1 MVEIILGIP
10 FVIIIIKKRKRE
22 RDRET
27 EREREEGMLCSKR
40 GANYCSTSLGWH
52 WADHWC

>member
-40 GANYCSTSLGWH
+40 GANYCSTSLG
-52 WADHWC
+52 